1 MDKISRLIK
10 LKEQLKTQQ
19 SDAEKLIKEIEQ
31 KRRENYNDIAQ
42 SYKEFFDKKVNKEFV
57 LYDKFPSVEALEL
70 YLMRG
75 KFPLYDFGGLKVKE
89 LAEIIKHIYQFKTG
103 KEYSILTIGVSE
115 LDVEPVYGDKVYL
128 MKPHLYFMI
137 GNQKTL
143 SPYSE
148 FNGQYV
154 NHDSLHTDIYLNAKG
169 KNLINIELAHDYPVD
184 NVQLLDIECLVDEGY
199 NKKGALNYYNF
210 TSNTYENFNVSAY
223 KNIFGYNIRGKI
235 SHSKFSG
242 IKDVFDFD
250 INYMDTYIAKILVSI
265 IIYKR
270 NNQISELTEED
281 YNHIFDVLFGEKVNM
296 TASIE
301 QDFPKSLVYVPH
313 TKIVHK

>member
-1 MDKISRLIK
+1 M
-10 LKEQLKTQQ
+10 
-19 SDAEKLIKEIEQ
+19 
-31 KRRENYNDIAQ
+31 
-42 SYKEFFDKKVNKEFV
+42 
-57 LYDKFPSVEALEL
+57 
-70 YLMRG
+70 
-75 KFPLYDFGGLKVKE
+75 
-89 LAEIIKHIYQFKTG
+89 
-103 KEYSILTIGVSE
+103 
-115 LDVEPVYGDKVYL
+115 
-128 MKPHLYFMI
+128 
-137 GNQKTL
+137 
-143 SPYSE
+143 
-148 FNGQYV
+148 
-154 NHDSLHTDIYLNAKG
+154 
-169 KNLINIELAHDYPVD
+169 
-184 NVQLLDIECLVDEGY
+184 DIECLTDETY
-199 NKKGALNYYNF
+199 DKKGSINYYNF

-270 NNQISELTEED
+270 NNQILELTEEH

-313 TKIVHK
+313 TKIIHK